1 MPRIYFTN
9 KDVNNF
15 DELLKKNK
23 IETAF
28 LKAYSEK
35 NIFLNVNDNLKIQYS
50 NDTNLEFLKNELV
63 KNIYLELN

>member
-9 KDVNNF
+9 KNVNNF

-35 NIFLNVNDNLKIQYS
+35 NIFLNVNENLKIQYS